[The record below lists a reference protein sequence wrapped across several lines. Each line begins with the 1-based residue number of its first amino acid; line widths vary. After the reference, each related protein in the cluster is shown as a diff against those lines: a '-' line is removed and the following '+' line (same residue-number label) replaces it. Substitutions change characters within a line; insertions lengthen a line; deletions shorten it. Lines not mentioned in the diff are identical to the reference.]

1 MVEVTR
7 INGRKITINAELI
20 LYIEETPDI
29 VITLTNG
36 IKIIVKE
43 EVNTIIN
50 MVIDYKRKMHQG
62 AFYDESNE

>member
-1 MVEVTR
+1 MIEVTR